1 MIEKAKLFYE
11 WFFRDKLVLPYPQV
25 DKVSKQQGKI
35 FSLLGG
41 VGWII
46 FVLVIAVERPS
57 EFLISQI
64 LFYTLFVGPLFSWIG
79 YRAIRGS
86 VGIIS
91 LLIKEFRK
99 P

>member
-1 MIEKAKLFYE
+1 MIKKAKLFYE
-11 WFFRDKLVLPYPQV
+11 WFFRDKLILTYPRV
-25 DKVSKQQGKI
+25 DKISKQQGKALSI
-35 FSLLGG
+35 LGG
-41 VGWII
+41 VGWVI
-46 FVLVIAVERPS
+46 FVLVIVLERPG

-64 LFYTLFVGPLFSWIG
+64 LFYTLVVGPLLTWIG

-91 LLIKEFRK
+91 LLVQGFRK